1 MLKFIKN
8 LLFLFIIGQVVFGC
22 NQRQPDNR
30 FQKSEQNDFSFGKKH
45 KNHRKNTQRQNQVAI
60 STEVPQ
66 KVFEVLEYIKA
77 NNSAP
82 QGYVGGR
89 RFGNF
94 EHNLADKDN
103 TGQRINYQEWD
114 VNPKVK
120 GQNRGAERLITGSDG
135 KAWFTFDHYRSFVE
149 VK

>member
-1 MLKFIKN
+1 MLKFIRN

-60 STEVPQ
+60 STAIPQ
-66 KVFEVLEYIKA
+66 KVFEVLKHIRA

-103 TGQRINYQEWD
+103 TGQKINYQEWD
-114 VNPKVK
+114 VNPKVG

-135 KAWFTFDHYRSFVE
+135 KAWFTSDHYRSFVE

>member
-8 LLFLFIIGQVVFGC
+8 LLFLFIIGQVIFGC

-82 QGYVGGR
+82 QGYVASIIFVG
-89 RFGNF
+89 
-94 EHNLADKDN
+94 EVMLKIPESSATHIALWC
-103 TGQRINYQEWD
+103 RII
-114 VNPKVK
+114 
-120 GQNRGAERLITGSDG
+120 G
-135 KAWFTFDHYRSFVE
+135 FDIF
-149 VK
+149 